1 MAAGRNLTAR
11 FILSLR
17 DGVSAG
23 LGALKA
29 RLDGLAAAGRRIGLL
44 GAGVAALSFA
54 GPIASAAA
62 YQDALLQTQ
71 ITAGGV
77 GPAAMLAA
85 AEAGRAF
92 ERLAL
97 QTGQRSADLATAAQN
112 LVAAGLSREDVA
124 AFMPVLARTA
134 TATGAT
140 LEDLSKTAVALRQ
153 NLQITTAADMAN
165 ALGGMTAAGK
175 AGMFELR
182 DMAREFP
189 QLTATVQALG
199 MSGRTA
205 SDSLA
210 AMLQVARQGAGS
222 SAEAANNL
230 GNFLAKLTAP
240 ETLRNFREIGV
251 NIEGVL
257 ADAARRGINPIEA
270 VIQKIRERTG
280 GNMFRVGDLFG
291 DMQVL
296 NFLRPMLRGT
306 QEYLDVLQGARA
318 ANAGLIDQD
327 FNTRMQGA
335 ALSLG
340 LVQERAEQL
349 MRRVGLA
356 SAVVLGPLN
365 QFLETVQNG
374 LGWMDANYPG
384 VIDQTIG
391 WGASLV
397 VLAGVLGLA
406 VPAVGFLASGFA
418 MMLGP
423 LKLLLMPL
431 RLVWAGIAALG
442 VPLGIAAAAVAAL
455 ALVLAAAAFHIWRN
469 WDRFAGFFAT
479 MWAGIQDVFGG
490 FITFLGGVFT
500 GDTRQMMV
508 GLTRMWSGLTTF
520 FSGLWGTVRQ
530 LFTDFSTWLGEWVS
544 GLVNGDGQIAWLAG
558 RIQAAWTP
566 LGEFFSGLLGGI
578 ARGFEQLMIVIRPV
592 LDAAERLLAP
602 SQGAPAFQPDAQD
615 ARRRAGGS
623 AGRAAAAAGGFYAP
637 EAAMPGGGTPP
648 PAELRGRIVIET
660 APGVTVREVESD
672 NRDVVYEGSRGPVLS
687 RY

>member
-44 GAGVAALSFA
+44 GAGVAAISFA

-77 GPAAMLAA
+77 GPAALLAA

-97 QTGQRSADLATAAQN
+97 ETGQRSAELATAAQN
-112 LVAAGLSREDVA
+112 LVAAGLNREEVA

-140 LEDLSKTAVALRQ
+140 LDDLSRTAVALRQ
-153 NLQITTAADMAN
+153 NLSITSASEMAD
-165 ALGGMTAAGK
+165 ALGGMTQAGK

-189 QLTATVQALG
+189 VLTANVQALG
-199 MSGRTA
+199 LSGRVA

-210 AMLQVARQGAGS
+210 AMLQVARRGAGT
-222 SAEAANNL
+222 SAEAATNL
-230 GNFLAKLTAP
+230 NNFLAKITAP
-240 ETLRNFREIGV
+240 ETRRNFEQIGV
-251 NIEGVL
+251 NLEGVL
-257 ADAARRGINPIEA
+257 ADAARQGINPIEA
-270 VIQKIRERTG
+270 VLQKIRERTG
-280 GNMFRVGDLFG
+280 GNMFRMGELFG

-296 NFLRPMLRGT
+296 NFLRPMLQGIT
-306 QEYLDVLQGARA
+306 EYQEVLEGARA
-318 ANAGLIDQD
+318 ANVGLIDQD
-327 FNTRMQGA
+327 FGTRMQGA
-335 ALSLG
+335 AMSLA

-349 MRRVGLA
+349 MRRVGLG

-365 QFLETVQNG
+365 QFLGLVQDG

-397 VLAGVLGLA
+397 VLAGVLGVV
-406 VPAVGFLASGFA
+406 VPAVGFLATGFA

-423 LKLLLMPL
+423 LKLLLLPF
-431 RLVWAGIAALG
+431 RLVLAGVMALG
-442 VPLGIAAAAVAAL
+442 APLGVAAAAVALL
-455 ALVLAAAAFHIWRN
+455 AVALAAAAFNIWRN
-469 WDRFAGFFAT
+469 WDRFAGFFSA
-479 MWAGIQDVFGG
+479 MWAGIRGVFGG
-490 FITFLGGVFT
+490 FIDFVAGVFT
-500 GDTRQMMV
+500 GDTRRIV
-508 GLTRMWSGLTTF
+508 AGLTAMWEGFGAF
-520 FSGLWGTVRQ
+520 FGGMWGVVRQ
-530 LFTDFSTWLGEWVS
+530 SFTDFTGWVDGWTGGALSETVGRIMVLWDLLKGFFSDLWDEVEARFRRFVEWVT
-544 GLVNGDGQIAWLAG
+544 GVFQPLIDLLAQLRG
-558 RIQAAWTP
+558 ATETGGGPAFTP
-566 LGEFFSGLLGGI
+566 E
-578 ARGFEQLMIVIRPV
+578 AQ
-592 LDAAERLLAP
+592 AERR
-602 SQGAPAFQPDAQD
+602 
-615 ARRRAGGS
+615 ARAGS
-623 AGRAAAAAGGFYAP
+623 AGRAAAAAGFYAP
-637 EAAMPGGGTPP
+637 EAALAGAGTPP

-660 APGVTVREVESD
+660 APGVTVREAEAD
-672 NRDVVYEGSRGPVLS
+672 NRDVVFEGSRGPVLS